1 MKEVSDLLGI
11 SVSTIDRL
19 IKIEKICQKRSHTVE
34 VQIAMGYKR
43 IENLSDHLQSNFHK

>member
-1 MKEVSDLLGI
+1 MAKEANGI
-11 SVSTIDRL
+11 KKFKYR
-19 IKIEKICQKRSHTVE
+19 KICQKKSHTVE